1 MRMRTKGVI
10 STKHGTQESKMQR
23 RRKAALPAC
32 AFFGVLSIHIP
43 TIKALNVGLNV
54 LCVFLKVHFRAR
66 TPSCEIA

>member
-43 TIKALNVGLNV
+43 TIKALNV
-54 LCVFLKVHFRAR
+54 LCVFLEVFFRAR